1 MTASSPIAAVAG
13 PARRWPPRDQI
24 VVDRAGLPVDVSGT
38 VWRMNDAMRSA
49 SINWA
54 NFPLADCIALD
65 AIKGYLV
72 HLIKSGSPA
81 AVGNA
86 FHQIGILIR
95 MPAFQHAAVAG
106 ETIPYLAL
114 SQARDYLGQEDQW
127 KLHYGRAMYRWCTQ
141 NAYDGFEQGVLD
153 QIEDWR
159 IGGNKKGKAVRS
171 RDPDEGPLTAREVS
185 AIVTA
190 LRAVRLTGSMPLPEQ
205 AALALAL
212 AFGSNSSQFAS
223 MREEDVEPLRS
234 GDEIAAWIISIPRHK
249 KGEALS
255 RSSFRQRKLTGLYG
269 EIVQDLIEWS
279 QTRPTFEND
288 ARPLIRKGTLR
299 KRFTFDDQWQAHM
312 SAAAFTR
319 LLQRAVLRL
328 GITTYGG
335 KPLEVTCRR
344 FRYTLPS
351 RMVAN
356 GASQAAVADVL
367 DHSDLQNVPVYW
379 EIHSDIV
386 DPIDAA
392 MTTALAPRAQAF
404 AGIIR
409 SETEAVRGD
418 DEASRRFLADPATN
432 QVEVIGNC
440 GEFRFCG
447 ITAPYA
453 CYTCVKF
460 QAWMN
465 GPHQEVLDQLQR
477 AREERAHLGLHP
489 KMIGIEDEL
498 IDAVKDTI
506 ARIEAKRAGEEPNH
520 A

>member
-1 MTASSPIAAVAG
+1 MASLPITPLATSE
-13 PARRWPPRDQI
+13 RRWPPRDTI
-24 VVDRAGLPVDVSGT
+24 IVDRAGLPVSVAGPI
-38 VWRMNDAMRSA
+38 WRMNDPMRSK
-49 SINWA
+49 SINWG
-54 NFPLADCIALD
+54 NFPLADSIALD
-65 AIKGYLV
+65 AVKAYHV
-72 HLIKSGSPA
+72 HLIKSGSTA
-81 AVGNA
+81 AVVNA
-86 FHQIGILIR
+86 FHQIGILTR
-95 MPAFQHAAVAG
+95 MPSFQEAAAAG
-106 ETIPYLAL
+106 APIPYLAF
-114 SQARDYLGQEDQW
+114 SQAREYLGKEDQW

-141 NAYDGFEQGVLD
+141 NGHDGFEQGVLD

-185 AIVTA
+185 AIVAA
-190 LRAVRLTGSMPLPEQ
+190 LRAARLTGSMPLPEQ

-212 AFGSNSSQFAS
+212 AFGSNPSQFAS

-234 GDEIAAWIISIPRHK
+234 GDQIAAWIISIPRHK
-249 KGEALS
+249 KNEALS
-255 RSSFRQRKLTGLYG
+255 RSSFRKRKLTGLYG
-269 EIVQDLIEWS
+269 EIVQDLVQWNQS
-279 QTRPTFEND
+279 RPTFEND
-288 ARPLIRKGTLR
+288 ARPLIRKGARR

-312 SAAAFTR
+312 SAPAFTQ

-409 SETEAVRGD
+409 SESEAVRGD
-418 DEASRRFLADPATN
+418 DEASRRFIADPATN
-432 QVEVIGNC
+432 KVEVIGNC

-477 AREERAHLGLHP
+477 AREERAGLGLHP
-489 KMIGIEDEL
+489 KMVGIEDEL

-506 ARIEAKRAGEEPNH
+506 ARIEAKRAGEEPSH
-520 A
+520 D

>member
-1 MTASSPIAAVAG
+1 MASLPIVALASPT
-13 PARRWPPRDQI
+13 RRWPPRDAI
-24 VVDRAGLPVDVSGT
+24 VVDRAGLPVDVSAA
-38 VWRMNDAMRSA
+38 VWRLNDPMKTT

-54 NFPLADCIALD
+54 TFPLADCIALD

-72 HLIKSGSPA
+72 HLIKSGSTA
-81 AVGNA
+81 AVANA
-86 FHQIGILIR
+86 FRQISVLVR
-95 MPAFQHAAVAG
+95 MPAFQSAAAAG

-114 SQARDYLGQEDQW
+114 SQAREYLGKEGQW

-141 NAYDGFEQGVLD
+141 SGHSGFDQQVLD
-153 QIEDWR
+153 QVEDWR
-159 IGGNKKGKAVRS
+159 IGGNLKGKAVRS
-171 RDPDEGPLTAREVS
+171 RDPDEGPLTAWEVS
-185 AIVTA
+185 AIVSA
-190 LRAVRLTGSMPLPEQ
+190 LRAGRLTGLIPLREQ
-205 AALALAL
+205 AAIALAL
-212 AFGSNSSQFAS
+212 AFGSNASQFAS

-234 GDEIAAWIISIPRHK
+234 GDEIAAWIVGIPRHK

-269 EIVQDLIEWS
+269 EIVHDLVEWN
-279 QTRPTFEND
+279 QTQPTFEND
-288 ARPLIRKGTLR
+288 ARPLIRKIGMR
-299 KRFTFDDQWQAHM
+299 KRVMVDDQWQAHLT
-312 SAAAFTR
+312 AGDLTH
-319 LLQRAVLRL
+319 LLKRAVRRL
-328 GITTYGG
+328 GIMTYGG
-335 KPLEVTCRR
+335 QPLEVSCRR

-356 GASQAAVADVL
+356 GASQAAVADAL

-379 EIHSDIV
+379 EIHSGIV

-409 SETEAVRGD
+409 SEAEAARGD
-418 DEASRRFLADPATN
+418 DEASRRFVADPATN
-432 QVEVIGNC
+432 RVEVIGNC

-460 QAWMN
+460 QAWMD

-477 AREERAHLGLHP
+477 ARDDRADLGLHP
-489 KMIGIEDEL
+489 KMVGIEDEL
-498 IDAVKDTI
+498 IDAVTDTI
-506 ARIEAKRAGEEPNH
+506 ARIAAKRASEESNH
-520 A
+520 D